1 MTRRTARHTT
11 GRAVVVAAALT
22 ALGACSTTAA
32 DLPLPGSSLR
42 GPSYAVSA
50 QIDDALNLA
59 VGAPVKVDGITVG
72 RVDEV
77 TVRDF
82 TASISMDLK
91 QSTSLH
97 EGASIRL
104 QSTTPLGELY
114 VDVTD
119 AEDGPLLHDGDAID
133 AASVTAAPTVEDT
146 LASASMLV
154 NGGGLGQLETIVDEA
169 NRALGGREGTARELL
184 GRLDRTARSFN
195 DSSDD
200 IDATLDAL
208 AEVSTILHE
217 RDATIDRALTDVTPA
232 AKVLSRQTDDLARLL
247 RSVDDLG
254 VTTTRVVGETRAD
267 LLTTLD
273 QIGPVLD
280 ELTSLRTE
288 LGPGLQSLI
297 TLAAAIDKGVPGDYL
312 NVALYFQPELSVGLP
327 TLPVLEDL
335 VPAPRQVPLA
345 LPEPGEP
352 PLGAVEDLG
361 GAVDDLTGDLTGL
374 RLGPLLDQLLGAS

>member
-1 MTRRTARHTT
+1 MTRRTT
-11 GRAVVVAAALT
+11 GHAAGIAIALGT
-22 ALGACSTTAA
+22 VLTLGACTTTAA
-32 DLPLPGSSLR
+32 DLPLPGSSLG

-59 VGAPVKVDGITVG
+59 VGAPVKLDGVTVG

-82 TASISMDLK
+82 TATISMDL
-91 QSTSLH
+91 QRSATLH

-119 AEDGPLLHDGDAID
+119 AERGRALSDGDAID
-133 AASVTAAPTVEDT
+133 AASVTAAPTVEDA

-154 NGGGLGQLETIVDEA
+154 NGGGLGQLETIVGEA

-200 IDATLDAL
+200 IDATLEAL
-208 AEVSTILHE
+208 ADVSAILHD
-217 RDATIDRALTDVTPA
+217 RDATIDQALQDVAPA
-232 AKVLSRQTDDLARLL
+232 AKVVSRQTDDLARLL

-254 VTTTRVVGETRAD
+254 VTTTRVVDETRTD
-267 LLTTLD
+267 LLLTLD
-273 QIGPVLD
+273 RIGPVLD
-280 ELTSLRTE
+280 EVTSLRTE
-288 LGPGLQSLI
+288 LGPGLQHLI
-297 TLAAAIDKGVPGDYL
+297 ALAAAIDRGVPGDFL
-312 NVALYFQPELSVGLP
+312 NVALYFQPEVSVGLP

-345 LPEPGEP
+345 LPEPGKS
-352 PLGAVEDLG
+352 PLGALEDLG
-361 GAVDDLTGDLTGL
+361 GAVDDLTGLS
-374 RLGPLLDQLLGAS
+374 LGPLLQQLMGAS